1 MFEIGLSNRPE
12 VILHDCAADRIETK
26 GNKLIMYFGSG
37 IHVKNGGDY
46 ERKKCRLIAEC
57 DFLDNEINSCMS
69 AYVFRKDKRAELSVE
84 KLFSLIN
91 EHGLRVYIDFYSDFA
106 SALLIKGY
114 LNDCETE
121 ITVSDIK
128 NLYVIYDRT

>member
-12 VILHDCAADRIETK
+12 IILHDCAADRIETK

-37 IHVKNGGDY
+37 IYVRNGGDY
-46 ERKKCRLIAEC
+46 ELKKGRSIAEC
-57 DFLDNEINSCMS
+57 DLLDNKISSCMS
-69 AYVFRKDKRAELSVE
+69 ACVFRKNKRSEISVE
-84 KLFSLIN
+84 ELFSLIN
-91 EHGLRVYIDFYSDFA
+91 EHGLRVYVDFYSDFA
-106 SALLIKGY
+106 SALLIKSS

-128 NLYVIYDRT
+128 KLYVVYDRS